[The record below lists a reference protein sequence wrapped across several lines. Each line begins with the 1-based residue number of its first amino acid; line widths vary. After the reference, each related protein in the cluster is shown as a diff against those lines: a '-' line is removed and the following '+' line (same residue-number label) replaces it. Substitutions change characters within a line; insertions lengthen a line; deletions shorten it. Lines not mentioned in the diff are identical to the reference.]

1 MGELIFQGRFQTKY
15 IDLVARRIGNEIIY
29 LERIGNEIIY
39 LESWKKPSLTSEFKT
54 FIKGIFT
61 ISQWKICVSFIFF
74 FLSGFLT

>member
-15 IDLVARRIGNEIIY
+15 IDLVARRIGNEIIH
-29 LERIGNEIIY
+29 